1 MTTKPRVAKS
11 VGAVVAWV
19 VACGIVTTASLAQTP
34 APTTT
39 PAPVTAP
46 VQPSV
51 PVATPAAA
59 PTVTPAPTPAPAAEA
74 TLDPALCATY
84 AASAVK
90 DFADTALKP
99 RCKRRENNRWHAVY
113 DRHYNWC
120 MTALIEPVRDEE
132 KIRNGF
138 LTRCT
143 ARAKAK

>member
-1 MTTKPRVAKS
+1 MNAKPRVAKS
-11 VGAVVAWV
+11 ASAVVAWA
-19 VACGIVTTASLAQTP
+19 VACALTTTASLAQTP
-34 APTTT
+34 APTAT
-39 PAPVTAP
+39 PAPAP
-46 VQPSV
+46 VPVQAQI
-51 PVATPAAA
+51 PVATPTQALTPAPAAA
-59 PTVTPAPTPAPAAEA
+59 PT
-74 TLDPALCATY
+74 LDLALCANY

-120 MTALIEPVRDEE
+120 MTALIEPVRDEQ

>member
-1 MTTKPRVAKS
+1 MNSKPRVAKS
-11 VGAVVAWV
+11 VGA
-19 VACGIVTTASLAQTP
+19 GIVWILATTASLAQTP
-34 APTTT
+34 V

-46 VQPSV
+46 
-51 PVATPAAA
+51 APAM
-59 PTVTPAPTPAPAAEA
+59 TPAPAAA
-74 TLDPALCATY
+74 TSLDPAQCATY

-120 MTALIEPVRDEE
+120 MTALIEPVRDEQ

>member
-1 MTTKPRVAKS
+1 MNSKPRVAKS
-11 VGAVVAWV
+11 VGA
-19 VACGIVTTASLAQTP
+19 GIVWILSTTASLAQTP
-34 APTTT
+34 APTVT

-46 VQPSV
+46 APAVTP
-51 PVATPAAA
+51 TPAAA
-59 PTVTPAPTPAPAAEA
+59 TSLDAAQ
-74 TLDPALCATY
+74 CATY

-120 MTALIEPVRDEE
+120 MTALIEPVRDEQ